1 MMKKWIAMITASII
15 LGIAIVFFL
24 FDSTDNDNRLN
35 EAEASA
41 KVTELY
47 GGTANAAT
55 LDGDEITVEFQTEV
69 GRYSAIVDRESG
81 QVAEVQLIEKTG
93 PSKALTEKQAEEIAL
108 EEVQGTTDEITY
120 IKEANEYKVKITG
133 ETGTSIVTLSA
144 ETGGIEE
151 ITKEEIVQPD
161 SNQPEGESPADPERI
176 ITSDEAVLI
185 AKETLQG
192 EVQEVEFTETQDG
205 GYYLVEIENDET
217 DQEATIQIHAIRGD
231 TLSVEWED

>member
-1 MMKKWIAMITASII
+1 MKKWIMIAASII

-24 FDSTDNDNRLN
+24 FNSTDNEKRLN

-55 LDGDEITVEFQTEV
+55 LDGNEITVEFQTDV

-81 QVAEVQLIEKTG
+81 QVAAVELIEKTG
-93 PSKALTEKQAEEIAL
+93 PSKTLTEKQAEEIAL
-108 EEVQGTTDEITY
+108 EEVQGSIDEISY
-120 IKEANEYKVKITG
+120 LKEQNEYEIKIAG
-133 ETGTSIVTLSA
+133 ETEVSIVTLSA
-144 ETGGIEE
+144 ETGEISKISKEE
-151 ITKEEIVQPD
+151 ITQSD
-161 SNQPEGESPADPERI
+161 SDQPEDETPPEPERI

-217 DQEATIQIHAIRGD
+217 DQEATIQIHAIRGE
-231 TLSVEWED
+231 TLSVDWDD